1 MNTEIISLVIAGLGF
16 LASIYYSSKSAKK
29 QNIEDA
35 VEHAKSDTR
44 IITKLDN
51 IQSDVR
57 DTSKNVDKLREEI
70 KEHGN
75 RIVAVEQSTKSA
87 HHRIDEIIK
96 LHNRC
101 CGEIPGQRY
110 IEPNYLK
117 KWGERKEEESD

>member
-1 MNTEIISLVIAGLGF
+1 MPAEWISLGIAGLGF
-16 LASIYYSSKSAKK
+16 LASIYYSSKAAKK
-29 QNIEDA
+29 QTISDA
-35 VEHAKSDTR
+35 VERAKADTR
-44 IITKLDN
+44 IVTKLDT

-110 IEPNYLK
+110 TEPEYLK
-117 KWGERKEEESD
+117 KITGRSVKDD